1 MVYDYDDTSEVYS
14 LEDFKT
20 NLVEDLFL
28 SVCFQQKTQR
38 KYNMLKLPII
48 MAPSVLRKQVNSD
61 WTKKSLMEREFT
73 YTEEALA
80 HFIKLVETRRVK
92 INSISDLT
100 SAELSELSREIG
112 VYDAKKSA
120 ELMKIDLINLSKI
133 FLAGQV
139 IFTP

>member
-1 MVYDYDDTSEVYS
+1 MILLATRLLGFTTFSWSE
-14 LEDFKT
+14 
-20 NLVEDLFL
+20 
-28 SVCFQQKTQR
+28 
-38 KYNMLKLPII
+38 
-48 MAPSVLRKQVNSD
+48 VNSD
-61 WTKKSLMEREFT
+61 WTKKSLMEREFS

-80 HFIKLVETRRVK
+80 QFIQLVETRRIK
-92 INSISDLT
+92 INSISDLS

-139 IFTP
+139 LFTL